1 MPARLFLISV
11 LALFAAS
18 ADAYGGFPPYTL
30 EVPALSLWLAMGVLA
45 FMIAARRRRF
55 DTDERS

>member
-1 MPARLFLISV
+1 MSV

-30 EVPALSLWLAMGVLA
+30 EEPALSLWLALGVLA
-45 FMIAARRRRF
+45 FIIAARRRRF